1 MNLLG
6 KINLNLDISAGV
18 GTAFLLALGGAVL
31 SFILGVRLIRKGS
44 RLVYFKKRQAMVS
57 RGWRFILISILLLI
71 AAYLLNNFAK
81 PAIYSIFPP
90 SPTITNTSTITL
102 SPTIS
107 ETPTISLT
115 PTLTETPSITNTPA
129 LPDFIRTQATSM
141 IDPGTALVFSPI
153 QFTRELGED
162 GLPVETRDVFE
173 NPIKQ
178 IIAFYSYDQMVL
190 GTQVSFVWYRVDDW
204 EIVCSSTQVWE
215 ISTGGYNAVT
225 CAPSDPEIWLPGE
238 YELQIFVG
246 DRWFDS
252 ARFEVKGM
260 PLTQTPT
267 ISPTFTRTSTSTRT
281 ATSTATATRTAT
293 ITRTPTVTRT
303 PTITWTPSRTLS
315 PTVTRTPT
323 ATRSLTP
330 TRTMTPTVT
339 ATFTRTVSPTP
350 RPTDTR
356 RPTPT
361 NTVTITPWPTKT
373 SRPTD
378 TLRPTLTKESFSHD

>member
-1 MNLLG
+1 MPAGRLTEPHFSSESPQTPRDIITNMNLLD

-18 GTAFLLALGGAVL
+18 GTAFLLALGGAIL

-44 RLVYFKKRQAMVS
+44 RLVYFKKRQNMVS

-90 SPTITNTSTITL
+90 SPTITNTATITL

-115 PTLTETPSITNTPA
+115 PTITETPSITNTPA
-129 LPDFIRTQATSM
+129 LPDFIRTQVTSM

-162 GLPVETRDVFE
+162 GLPIETREVFE

-190 GTQVSFVWYRVDDW
+190 GTQLSFVWYRVDDW

-225 CAPSDPEIWLPGE
+225 CAPPDPDIWLPGE

-252 ARFEVKGM
+252 ARFEVNGM
-260 PLTQTPT
+260 PLTSNRALSNQR
-267 ISPTFTRTSTSTRT
+267 SPTNICSSYSPGSQISGSGDRKSTRLN
-281 ATSTATATRTAT
+281 SSHQSVSRM
-293 ITRTPTVTRT
+293 
-303 PTITWTPSRTLS
+303 PSS
-315 PTVTRTPT
+315 
-323 ATRSLTP
+323 A
-330 TRTMTPTVT
+330 
-339 ATFTRTVSPTP
+339 
-350 RPTDTR
+350 
-356 RPTPT
+356 
-361 NTVTITPWPTKT
+361 
-373 SRPTD
+373 
-378 TLRPTLTKESFSHD
+378 